1 MRPNLV
7 IPLRPRCFTIT
18 KEGEERGGGKGG
30 TKTEEARECAI
41 SSDCY
46 FAALEFFTEW
56 GEDEITESDGL
67 LSYRGMIPY
76 GDITHPT
83 DQQFLDRYFYRGG
96 KGEARTKSDSVLLF
110 FLRFSSSTER
120 SVSSAKRPRR
130 YTYSRNCR
138 SGRNKPFPGTDQSA
152 DRTLISRESID
163 RHIFFFSPPREK
175 RNGITNIEKGEKLFY
190 VKRGD
195 PRRFFANPI

>member
-18 KEGEERGGGKGG
+18 KEEKEKGGGKGG
-30 TKTEEARECAI
+30 TKTEKARECAI

-96 KGEARTKSDSVLLF
+96 KGRHARNPIPFSYSI
-110 FLRFSSSTER
+110 LRFSSSTER

-163 RHIFFFSPPREK
+163 RHIFFFPPPREK